1 MQEQQGKILIIDDN
15 NEFLVALKILLSPHF
30 GTVVTEISPDRIP
43 HHLRNDRFDVVI
55 LDMNF
60 RAGVHSGN
68 EGFYWMTKIK
78 EIDDE
83 TSVIFITA
91 YGDVDLAIRSLKEG
105 AVDFIQ
111 KSWDEH
117 KILATVLSAYN
128 LKKSN
133 VEINKLKRQKQHLK
147 AALKNDRPP
156 LVKGPSEVMSEVYDL
171 IDKVSVT
178 DANVLITGE
187 SGTGKEIV
195 ARELHRKS
203 LRNNGLFISV
213 DLGSI
218 HENLFESE
226 LFGHAKGAFTD
237 AAGERAGRVELAT
250 GGTLFLD
257 EISNLSVTL
266 QKKLLTVLQ
275 NKTLVRL
282 GENIP
287 RHVDFRLISATNKSL
302 DKMVI
307 NRSFREDLLY
317 RLRTVEIH
325 LPPLR
330 ERLDDIPALSEYFL
344 GTYST
349 KYNKS
354 LMNMTGP
361 VIERLL
367 KYDWP
372 GNIRELQNVIE
383 KAVILAEGKQL
394 KSSDFMLTPTV
405 KVKSDLSKTF
415 NLEENEREVI
425 TRALNTFNWNMT
437 KTAREL
443 GINRSTLYEKLKKY
457 EL

>member
-1 MQEQQGKILIIDDN
+1 MQEQQGKILIVDDN
-15 NEFLVALKILLSPHF
+15 NEFLLALKILLSPHF
-30 GTVVTEISPDRIP
+30 GTIITEIIPDRIP
-43 HHLRNDRFDVVI
+43 YHLKNHRFDVVI

-78 EIDDE
+78 EIDEE

-117 KILATVLSAYN
+117 KILSTVLSAYN

-133 VEINKLKRQKQHLK
+133 VEINTLKRQKQHLK
-147 AALKNDRPP
+147 AALKNDNPP
-156 LVKGPSEVMSEVYDL
+156 LIKGPSKVMSEVYEL
-171 IDKVSVT
+171 IDKVAVT

-195 ARELHRKS
+195 ARELHRRS
-203 LRNNGLFISV
+203 ARSNGLFISV

-237 AAGERAGRVELAT
+237 ASFERAGRVELAT
-250 GGTLFLD
+250 AGTLFMD

-266 QKKLLTVLQ
+266 QKKLLTVIQ
-275 NKTLVRL
+275 NKTVVRL

-302 DKMVI
+302 DKMI
-307 NRSFREDLLY
+307 LNQSFREDLLY
-317 RLRTVEIH
+317 RLRTVEIS

-330 ERLDDIPALSEYFL
+330 ERQEDMLALSEYFL
-344 GTYST
+344 EIYAT

-354 LMNMTGP
+354 PLKIAEPAFNK
-361 VIERLL
+361 LL

-394 KSSDFMLTPTV
+394 KSSDFMLDPTV
-405 KVKSDLSKTF
+405 KVKYDQAKSF
-415 NLEENEREVI
+415 NLEVNEKEVI
-425 TRALNTFNWNMT
+425 RRALNTFNWNMT
-437 KTAREL
+437 RTAREL